1 MPRKKIVSNSSLG
14 KSLLATKAKPKNLIV
29 EGEGPQGGYKVVS
42 IRKNYIYF
50 TIAHNNRDRQEA

>member
-42 IRKNYIYF
+42 IQKKLYLLYNS
-50 TIAHNNRDRQEA
+50 TQQ